1 MEKKDSVQEFKETR
15 LIIVLMS
22 AIVVLAFFIGF
33 VLGGSK
39 KNIELITKEDSNNE
53 VIEDEESENLKYD
66 LNCVEDGIE
75 KRITIEVD
83 GKAIYVESA
92 GNTFTTRISNI
103 GMKTLNNY
111 FESFVGDNSTTLI
124 TKKDGVYTMDIN
136 ADNSESYTNYKNG
149 LGVIEDSE
157 FKTIKIFS
165 DVHDIL
171 KSIMDGEENHRSL
184 IIGALQQY

>member
-39 KNIELITKEDSNNE
+39 KNIELITKEDSDNE

>member
-1 MEKKDSVQEFKETR
+1 
-15 LIIVLMS
+15 
-22 AIVVLAFFIGF
+22 
-33 VLGGSK
+33 
-39 KNIELITKEDSNNE
+39 
-53 VIEDEESENLKYD
+53 
-66 LNCVEDGIE
+66 
-75 KRITIEVD
+75 
-83 GKAIYVESA
+83 
-92 GNTFTTRISNI
+92 
-103 GMKTLNNY
+103 MKTLNNY

-124 TKKDGVYTMDIN
+124 TKTDGVYTMDIN